1 MQLSRRSRGM
11 QHQQTRT
18 LDRRQN
24 QKQNQQQ
31 RQDQEEANFS
41 GSALKFIGFEVMSSL
56 SESENSKP
64 RAVKMLVKIVA
75 AHIQTHSSVG
85 TLHLKA
91 TNEWQVKVQ
100 KRKRDVCVCEK
111 REIMSPLAAATTRSD
126 EDVNDKLKLL
136 KTSHWQGVSTTE
148 EIPESGRK

>member
-1 MQLSRRSRGM
+1 
-11 QHQQTRT
+11 
-18 LDRRQN
+18 
-24 QKQNQQQ
+24 
-31 RQDQEEANFS
+31 
-41 GSALKFIGFEVMSSL
+41 MSSL

-64 RAVKMLVKIVA
+64 RAVKIVA

-91 TNEWQVKVQ
+91 TKEWQVKVQ
-100 KRKRDVCVCEK
+100 KRKRDVCVCVCVCEK
-111 REIMSPLAAATTRSD
+111 REIMSPLAGATTRSD

-148 EIPESGRK
+148 EIPESGK

>member
-1 MQLSRRSRGM
+1 M

-18 LDRRQN
+18 LDRRQS

-31 RQDQEEANFS
+31 KQDQEEANFS

-75 AHIQTHSSVG
+75 AHTHTQLSGNTS
-85 TLHLKA
+85 LKGHERVA
-91 TNEWQVKVQ
+91 GEGAKW
-100 KRKRDVCVCEK
+100 KRDVCVCEK
-111 REIMSPLAAATTRSD
+111 REIMSPLAAATT
-126 EDVNDKLKLL
+126 
-136 KTSHWQGVSTTE
+136 
-148 EIPESGRK
+148 